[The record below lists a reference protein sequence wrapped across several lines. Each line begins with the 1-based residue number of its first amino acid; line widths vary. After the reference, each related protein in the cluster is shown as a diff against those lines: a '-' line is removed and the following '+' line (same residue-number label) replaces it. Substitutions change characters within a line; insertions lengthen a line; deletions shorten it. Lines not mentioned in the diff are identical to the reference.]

1 MELTVYW
8 TEFAEDKLEDVF
20 SYFIEKVSL
29 RFAQQLVDEI
39 IDRSLEL
46 ATNPL
51 MGQKEILLAD
61 RIQDFRYL
69 VYKNYKIIYWLN
81 IKRNRIEIVNL
92 FDCRQNPQK
101 MNEI

>member
-20 SYFIEKVSL
+20 SYYSEKASTG
-29 RFAQQLVDEI
+29 FAQQLVEEL

-46 ATNPL
+46 EINPL
-51 MGQKEILLAD
+51 IGQKEILLAA
-61 RIQDFRYL
+61 RLQDFRYL
-69 VYKNYKIIYWLN
+69 VYKNYKIIYWVN
-81 IKRNRIEIVNL
+81 IKRHRIEIVNL

>member
-20 SYFIEKVSL
+20 SYYSVKASIRV
-29 RFAQQLVDEI
+29 AQQLTDGI

-51 MGQKEILLAD
+51 IGQREILLED
-61 RIQDFRYL
+61 RIQEFRYL
-69 VYKNYKIIYWLN
+69 VHKNYKIIYWVN
-81 IKRNRIEIVNL
+81 IKKHRIEIVNL

>member
-8 TEFAEDKLEDVF
+8 TEFAEDKLDDVF
-20 SYFIEKVSL
+20 FYYSEKASL
-29 RFAQQLVDEI
+29 RAAQQLTDEL

-51 MGQKEILLAD
+51 IGQKEILLKD
-61 RIQDFRYL
+61 RIQEFRYL
-69 VYKNYKIIYWLN
+69 VYKNYKIIYWVN
-81 IKRNRIEIVNL
+81 TKKQRIEIVNL

>member
-20 SYFIEKVSL
+20 SYYSEKASTG
-29 RFAQQLVDEI
+29 FAQQLVEELI
-39 IDRSLEL
+39 GRSLEL
-46 ATNPL
+46 EINPL
-51 MGQKEILLAD
+51 IGQKEILLAD
-61 RIQDFRYL
+61 RLQDFRYL
-69 VYKNYKIIYWLN
+69 VYKNYKIIYWVN
-81 IKRNRIEIVNL
+81 IKRHRIEIVNL

>member
-20 SYFIEKVSL
+20 SYYSEKASL
-29 RFAQQLVDEI
+29 RYAQQLAEEL

-46 ATNPL
+46 ETNPL
-51 MGQKEILLAD
+51 IGQKEILLED
-61 RIQDFRYL
+61 RIQEFRYL
-69 VYKNYKIIYWLN
+69 VYKNYKIIYWVN
-81 IKRNRIEIVNL
+81 NKKQRIEIVNL
-92 FDCRQNPQK
+92 FDCRQNPLK